1 MLIAV
6 PPPPGRNSGN
16 RPWAAGNAAAR
27 SLYVT
32 SAASWLI
39 AVWPRPPARPGQNYT
54 EYILRIIL
62 LSMYL
67 SQDHVLR
74 ADHTAD
80 DLYQALVA
88 NGLALRHRPQRE
100 DYDRHGRFFLDSSRP
115 RL

>member
-1 MLIAV
+1 
-6 PPPPGRNSGN
+6 
-16 RPWAAGNAAAR
+16 
-27 SLYVT
+27 
-32 SAASWLI
+32 
-39 AVWPRPPARPGQNYT
+39 
-54 EYILRIIL
+54 
-62 LSMYL
+62 MYL

-80 DLYQALVA
+80 NLYQALAA